1 MMRILV
7 VNPGSTSTKIALF
20 EDDTPVWNESVEY
33 PPETLASFLTPTD
46 QMDLRFRDLSEVLRR
61 RGVEVGSLSAVS
73 GRGGPFK
80 PLEGG
85 TYRITPNVV
94 GDVLQGRVQFNH
106 ASLLGVCLAD
116 RLVQGTDIPA
126 FFVDPVSV
134 DELEPPARL
143 SGMPELE
150 RKSLVHALNVKAA
163 ARKVAVLLRKDLS
176 KLRMVVA
183 HLGGGISVCALKD
196 GYIID
201 VNNAAEGGPFS
212 PERSG
217 TLPVHAL
224 VELCFSG
231 RFYEAELRKKIVGQG
246 GLIAHLGTNDAVEI
260 EKRIAAGDGKAE
272 RVYRAMAYQIAKE
285 IGAMATVLK
294 CMLDGIVL
302 TGGLARSQMLTGWI
316 QESVGIL
323 GSFFVLPGEFEMEAL
338 AQGVLRVLRGEERV
352 RSYEN
357 R

>member
-1 MMRILV
+1 MTRLLIL
-7 VNPGSTSTKIALF
+7 NPGSTTTKIALF
-20 EDDTPVWNESVEY
+20 EDENPVWSESVEY
-33 PPETLASFLTPTD
+33 SSESLSPYGKPTD
-46 QMDLRFRDLSEVLRR
+46 QMDLRFQDLMGVLQRR
-61 RGVEVGSLSAVS
+61 QVELRSISAVS
-73 GRGGPFK
+73 SRGGPFK

-85 TYRITPNVV
+85 TYRITPTVV

-116 RLVQGTDIPA
+116 RLIQGTDIPA

-134 DELEPPARL
+134 DEMEPSARL
-143 SGMPELE
+143 TGMPELE
-150 RKSLVHALNVKAA
+150 RKSLVHALNIKAA
-163 ARKVAVLLRKDLS
+163 ARKVALQLHKDLS
-176 KLRMVVA
+176 QLRMVVA

-217 TLPVHAL
+217 ALPVHAL

-231 RFYEAELRKKIVGQG
+231 RFTRPELQKKIVGCG
-246 GLIAHLGTNDAVEI
+246 GLSAHLGTNDAVEV
-260 EKRIAAGDGKAE
+260 ERRIAEGDGKAE
-272 RVYRAMAYQIAKE
+272 RIYKAMAYQIAKE
-285 IGAMATVLK
+285 IGSMAAVLK

-302 TGGLARSQMLTGWI
+302 TGGLAHSRMLTGWI
-316 QESVGIL
+316 QESVGVL

-338 AQGVLRVLRGEERV
+338 AMGVLRVLRGEERV
-352 RSYEN
+352 RSYEAP
-357 R
+357 

>member
-1 MMRILV
+1 MTRILV
-7 VNPGSTSTKIALF
+7 INPGSTTTKIALF
-20 EDDTPVWNESVEY
+20 EDENPVWSESVDY
-33 PPETLASFLTPTD
+33 PSQTLSPYGKPTD
-46 QMDLRFRDLSEVLRR
+46 QMDLRFQDLLNVLQRREVDVR
-61 RGVEVGSLSAVS
+61 SISAVS
-73 GRGGPFK
+73 SRGGPFK

-85 TYRITPNVV
+85 TYRVTPTVV

-134 DELEPPARL
+134 DEMEPPARL
-143 SGMPELE
+143 TGMPELE

-163 ARKVAVLLRKDLS
+163 ARKVAIRLHKDLS
-176 KLRMVVA
+176 QLRMVVA
-183 HLGGGISVCALKD
+183 HMGGGISICALKD

-201 VNNAAEGGPFS
+201 VNNASEGGPFS

-217 TLPVHAL
+217 TLPVHSL
-224 VELCFSG
+224 VDLCFSG
-231 RFYEAELRKKIVGQG
+231 RFTQGELRKKIVGNG
-246 GLIAHLGTNDAVEI
+246 GLVAHLGTNDAVEV
-260 EKRIAAGDGKAE
+260 ERRIAEGDGRAE

-294 CMLDGIVL
+294 CMLDGVVL
-302 TGGLARSQMLTGWI
+302 TGGLAHSRMLTGWI

-323 GSFFVLPGEFEMEAL
+323 GSFFILPGEFEMEAL
-338 AQGVLRVLRGEERV
+338 ALGVLRVMRDEERV
-352 RSYEN
+352 RVYES